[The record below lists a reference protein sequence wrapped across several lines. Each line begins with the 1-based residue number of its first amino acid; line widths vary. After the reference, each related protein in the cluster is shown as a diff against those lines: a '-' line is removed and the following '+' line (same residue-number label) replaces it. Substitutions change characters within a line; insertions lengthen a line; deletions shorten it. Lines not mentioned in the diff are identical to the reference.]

1 MKAPVHQRF
10 NFLYTGRN
18 ISAERNFT
26 LPRLDSPLLFGKTG
40 CYNQAYG
47 FWQWNFPID
56 FGIPKRFEKSEKPE
70 TIGGII
76 YFYRGETTMTQRKA
90 EALIALGL
98 TLRGTSLLFSKL
110 AMRTVGPFTLCG
122 IRFIISFV
130 VVAVI
135 FHKQLRTATRK
146 EVLHSAIVG
155 LFYFFCMAF
164 ELLGLQTTPSS
175 TTAFIENTAVVIV
188 PLLAAIVYRR
198 LPKRMDIICAL
209 IALVGIALMT
219 LKGSGI
225 HFTTGELLVL
235 AGACS
240 YAMTVITMDVV
251 TANDNPLTIGIIHL
265 FFIGFFSLIAAFLF
279 EDFTIPTAPAEWGA
293 ILYLAL
299 VCGAIG
305 FTIQP
310 VGQKYTTPER
320 TGLYTATNPLAAM
333 VLGIIFLG
341 ERFTLTGI
349 LGCLLI
355 LLSIFLPSA
364 LQNGL
369 LGKKNVR

>member
-1 MKAPVHQRF
+1 
-10 NFLYTGRN
+10 
-18 ISAERNFT
+18 
-26 LPRLDSPLLFGKTG
+26 
-40 CYNQAYG
+40 
-47 FWQWNFPID
+47 
-56 FGIPKRFEKSEKPE
+56 
-70 TIGGII
+70 
-76 YFYRGETTMTQRKA
+76 MTQRKA

-265 FFIGFFSLIAAFLF
+265 YFQKL
-279 EDFTIPTAPAEWGA
+279 
-293 ILYLAL
+293 LY
-299 VCGAIG
+299 
-305 FTIQP
+305 
-310 VGQKYTTPER
+310 
-320 TGLYTATNPLAAM
+320 
-333 VLGIIFLG
+333 
-341 ERFTLTGI
+341 
-349 LGCLLI
+349 
-355 LLSIFLPSA
+355 S
-364 LQNGL
+364 
-369 LGKKNVR
+369 